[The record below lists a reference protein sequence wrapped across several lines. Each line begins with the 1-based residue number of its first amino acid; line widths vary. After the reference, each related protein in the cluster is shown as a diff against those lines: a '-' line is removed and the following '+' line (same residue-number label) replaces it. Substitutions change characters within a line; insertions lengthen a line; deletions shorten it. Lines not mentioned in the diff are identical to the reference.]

1 MERFKGD
8 YEGRDDPREPC
19 PECDGEGYVEVYAHS
34 YNRDPA
40 STRRGRCEDCNG
52 NSVVACDHCGE
63 DALKAFTIRPGDSTF
78 YYCSAK
84 CRLDDLGP
92 LDEEES

>member
-1 MERFKGD
+1 MQRFKGE

-19 PECDGEGYVEVYAHS
+19 PECDGEGSVDVVRHYGA
-34 YNRDPA
+34 DPA
-40 STRRGRCEDCNG
+40 DTRRARCDDCEG
-52 NSVVACDHCGE
+52 STVVACDHCGN
-63 DALKAFTIRPGDSTF
+63 DALKAYTTRPGDSTF